1 MLTLYLSLIDTQ
13 EERDKFERLFHQ
25 YERCLKYTAQNIL
38 FDEHLAED
46 AVQEAICAAF
56 AARDGLRDVEKFKPW
71 ILRILTNK
79 CYDAYRKKRPSVD
92 LKRKRNKTQEESSL
106 EEMMELDSDPEDEE
120 NRPDVLLLRREQEE
134 TILQVIRCLPPDY
147 RYALTLKYAHGCNT
161 AQLAALLNCSE
172 KLARVKLSRA
182 RKSLMTRMEQVLAK
196 SDQ

>member
-46 AVQEAICAAF
+46 AVQETFIRIISCLDKIDESDEHKTIAF
-56 AARDGLRDVEKFKPW
+56 LITVIKN
-71 ILRILTNK
+71 IS
-79 CYDAYRKKRPSVD
+79 YDM
-92 LKRKRNKTQEESSL
+92 KRKRNKTQEESSL

-134 TILQVIRCLPPDY
+134 TILQSDPLPASRLPLRAY
-147 RYALTLKYAHGCNT
+147 FKICPWLQHRPTGGP
-161 AQLAALLNCSE
+161 AQLLGEA
-172 KLARVKLSRA
+172 RA
-182 RKSLMTRMEQVLAK
+182 RQAFPRTQKPDDPDGTGVGK
-196 SDQ
+196 V

>member
-46 AVQEAICAAF
+46 AVQETFI
-56 AARDGLRDVEKFKPW
+56 
-71 ILRILTNK
+71 RIISCLDK
-79 CYDAYRKKRPSVD
+79 IDESDEHISYDM
-92 LKRKRNKTQEESSL
+92 KRKRNKTQEESSL

>member
-1 MLTLYLSLIDTQ
+1 MEHSLYDVDKEARFQKVYDAYMQDVYRLCFSYMKNKMDT
-13 EERDKFERLFHQ
+13 
-25 YERCLKYTAQNIL
+25 
-38 FDEHLAED
+38 ED
-46 AVQEAICAAF
+46 AVQETFIRIISCLDKIDESDEHKTIAF
-56 AARDGLRDVEKFKPW
+56 LITVIKN
-71 ILRILTNK
+71 IS
-79 CYDAYRKKRPSVD
+79 YDM
-92 LKRKRNKTQEESSL
+92 KRKRNKTQEESSL

>member
-46 AVQEAICAAF
+46 AVQETFIRIISCLDKIDESDEHKTIAF
-56 AARDGLRDVEKFKPW
+56 LITVIKN
-71 ILRILTNK
+71 IS
-79 CYDAYRKKRPSVD
+79 YDM
-92 LKRKRNKTQEESSL
+92 KRKRNKTQEESSL

-134 TILQVIRCLPPDY
+134 TILQVIRCVPPDY